1 MTKKQIGT
9 NAGIIWNLLND
20 YQKWNISQLQEAS
33 GLSAQEIYTAIG
45 WLSRENKIEME
56 KTSKGDEYYYLVIEY
71 YF

>member
-1 MTKKQIGT
+1 MNKKQIGT

>member
-56 KTSKGDEYYYLVIEY
+56 KTSKGDEFYYVVIEY